1 MMKNIKT
8 SRELYRAGAFSM
20 FKHSV
25 TVTLIVVTIAA
36 FIRGSDFEFI
46 NIVKAIAFII
56 TSWGVVSYIVMYFI
70 VRKSIQVGE
79 AQDNG
84 ILFRKE

>member
-20 FKHSV
+20 FKHAV

-36 FIRGSDFEFI
+36 FIRGSDFEFM
-46 NIVKAIAFII
+46 NIVKALAFII

-70 VRKSIQVGE
+70 VRKSIQLGE